1 MTSIDSILL
10 IIKIVLGIVIVAVGV
25 GLALWFFNKDK
36 KPTTADNDKKN
47 KKVIDPNVA
56 KENIKNFLP
65 YEAIEDDMIIMDMGE
80 KFVMLVEAEG
90 INYHLM
96 SDAEKDAIEG
106 GFIQFLNSI
115 RFPIQIYV
123 QTTAVNLDSSLDHYK
138 DRLKAMEDNLINR
151 ARNLQALIKQG
162 NTPVEKLDMLQLEVR
177 GLQNVY
183 TYTQD
188 LIANIENITLNRW
201 ILKKHYYIA
210 VSYHISEMGVI
221 NKFSPKEMHD
231 FARSEL
237 ETRAQSIVQGL
248 ASSGVTG
255 NIVDTN
261 GLMQIMYSALN
272 RDDANV
278 YNFAKA
284 KEAEFDALFSTTE
297 KAYEESKKSE
307 GSIINR
313 DLFKFDY

>member
-1 MTSIDSILL
+1 MTLVEN
-10 IIKIVLGIVIVAVGV
+10 IIFVAQIVLFVLIVAIGCVFV
-25 GLALWFFNKDK
+25 VYQVN
-36 KPTTADNDKKN
+36 KN
-47 KKVIDPNVA
+47 KKPAQADDNKKKKVVDPNLV
-56 KENIKNFLP
+56 KDNIKNFLP
-65 YEAIEDDMIIMDMGE
+65 YEKIEDDMIISDMGE
-80 KFVMLVEAEG
+80 RFVMLVEAEG

-96 SDAEKDAIEG
+96 SEAEKNSIEG

-115 RFPIQIYV
+115 RFPIQMYV
-123 QTTAVNLDSSLDHYK
+123 QTTAVNLDSSLEHYK
-138 DRLKAMEDNLINR
+138 ERLKAMEDNLISR

-162 NTPVEKLDMLQLEVR
+162 NTPREELDMLQLEVR

-188 LIANIENITLNRW
+188 LIANVENVTLNRW

-221 NKFSPKEMHD
+221 NKFTPEEMHD

-237 ETRAQSIVQGL
+237 DTRAQSVIQGL
-248 ASSGVTG
+248 ASSGVSG
-255 NIVDTN
+255 KIVETED
-261 GLMQIMYSALN
+261 LMQVMYSALN

-278 YNFAKA
+278 YNFKKA
-284 KEAEFDALFSTTE
+284 KEAEFDALFSTTR

-307 GSIINR
+307 GSIVNR
-313 DLFKFDY
+313 DLFDFNY